1 MSLYEIMSTLQAVV
15 RRRKNQ
21 PVAATPEQM
30 AGARKA
36 LEELTANDP
45 SVRLN

>member
-15 RRRKNQ
+15 RRRKSQ

-30 AGARKA
+30 ASARKA
-36 LEELTANDP
+36 LADLTANDP
-45 SVRLN
+45 SVRLH

>member
-1 MSLYEIMSTLQAVV
+1 MSLFEIMSTLNAVV
-15 RRRKNQ
+15 RRRKAQ
-21 PVAATPEQM
+21 PVAATPAQM

-36 LEELTANDP
+36 LAELTKHDP